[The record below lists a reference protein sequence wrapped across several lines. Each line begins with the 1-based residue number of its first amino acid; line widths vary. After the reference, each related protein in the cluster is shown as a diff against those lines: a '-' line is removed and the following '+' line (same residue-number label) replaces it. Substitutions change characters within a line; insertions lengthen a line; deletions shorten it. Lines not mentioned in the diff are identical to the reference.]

1 MLLDN
6 QALFS
11 DQQAITAT
19 AVSTNFINLGVPGTP
34 PAAPAPVKQDVGGG
48 NQIPVLIQVT
58 EDFAGGTSVQVNVEM
73 DDNDAFSSAKIVAAS
88 PVIAL
93 ADLVAGKVFPITVIP
108 QGADEQY
115 MRLNYTV
122 VGTHTAGKI
131 TAGVSAGNQTN
142 G

>member
-11 DQQAITAT
+11 DQQAITAS
-19 AVSTNFINLGVPGTP
+19 AVSTNIINLGAPGTP
-34 PAAPAPVKQDVGGG
+34 PAAPAPVHQDIGGS
-48 NQIPVLIQVT
+48 NKIPVLIQVT
-58 EDFAGGTSVQVNVEM
+58 EDFAGGTSLQVNVEM
-73 DDNDAFSSAKIVAAS
+73 DDDREFGSAKVIAAS

-93 ADLVAGKVFPITVIP
+93 AALKAGKVIPITVIP
-108 QGADEQY
+108 QGADQPY

>member
-11 DQQAITAT
+11 DQQAITET
-19 AVSTNFINLGVPGTP
+19 AVSTNHINLGAPGTP
-34 PAAPAPVKQDVGGG
+34 PNAPAPVKQDVGGG
-48 NQIPVLIQVT
+48 NHIPVLVQVT
-58 EDFAGGTSVQVNVEM
+58 EDFAGGTSLKVDVEM
-73 DDNDAFSSAKIVAAS
+73 DDNDAFSSAKVVASS
-88 PVIAL
+88 PVIVL

-108 QGADEQY
+108 QGSDKQY
-115 MRLNYTV
+115 MRLNYV
-122 VGTHTAGKI
+122 VDGTHTAGKV

>member
-19 AVSTNFINLGVPGTP
+19 AVSTNHINLGAPGTP
-34 PAAPAPVKQDVGGG
+34 PAAPAAVKQDIGGG
-48 NQIPVLIQVT
+48 NQIPLLIQVT
-58 EDFAGGTSVQVNVEM
+58 EDFAGGTSLKVDVEM
-73 DDNDAFSSAKIVAAS
+73 DDNDAFSSAKVVASS

-93 ADLVAGKVFPITVIP
+93 ADLKAGKVIPITVIP
-108 QGADEQY
+108 QGSDEQY

-122 VGTHTAGKI
+122 VGTHTAGKV